1 MTENTLENLYRLQAL
16 AAAISNSARCASGS
30 AMCAAQFMA
39 GREYPNGSGVSELIA
54 REKSNIGIFR
64 GSLADMQRYID
75 LASADLEA
83 LGFAPIKASIIGHPS
98 DIDEDG
104 EAE

>member
-39 GREYPNGSGVSELIA
+39 GREYPNGSGKGELKH
-54 REKSNIGIFR
+54 REKSNVGIFR
-64 GSLADMQRYID
+64 ASLADMQRYID
-75 LASADLEA
+75 LASADLET
-83 LGFAPIKASIIGHPS
+83 LGFGPIKASIIGHPS
-98 DIDEDG
+98 DIDDEG
-104 EAE
+104 SEQ